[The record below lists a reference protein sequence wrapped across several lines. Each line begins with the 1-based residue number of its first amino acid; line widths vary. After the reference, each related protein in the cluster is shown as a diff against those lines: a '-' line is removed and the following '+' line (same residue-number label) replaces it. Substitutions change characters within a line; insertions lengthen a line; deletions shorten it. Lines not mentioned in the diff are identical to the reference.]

1 MTKREKI
8 TAFVE
13 MKFEGMTDKMGF
25 PYAAHSFRVAND
37 ASTFGRTDAEKDSLW
52 AVGALHDVFEDTD
65 ALGVDLIGLGL
76 TDAELEAVYNVTN
89 KFNNGEK
96 LLSYEAFIER
106 TIRGGFLSTA
116 VKMADVMDNLTRPKH
131 DGFKWA
137 EKLRALSNLAAIMK
151 AELS

>member
-25 PYAAHSFRVAND
+25 PYAAHSFRVANG
-37 ASTFGRTDAEKDSLW
+37 ASTFGRTEAEKESLW
-52 AVGALHDVFEDTD
+52 TVGALHDIFEDSD
-65 ALGVDLIGLGL
+65 AIGMDLLALGL
-76 TDAELEAVYNVTN
+76 TEDELEAVYNVTN
-89 KFNNGEK
+89 KFNHGVK
-96 LLSYEAFIER
+96 LLPYEAFIER
-106 TIRGGFLSTA
+106 AIRGGFLSTA

-131 DGFKWA
+131 EGFKYA